1 LPVRAGAVC
10 SACATRLAAPLFA
23 AGFVFFFFFLLFFFS
38 AGALVLHMYSQ
49 ECGSYG
55 PNNYTFH
62 DGTTLAPVVNTTRF
76 PSLRN
81 MTGACLRVHA
91 A

>member
-1 LPVRAGAVC
+1 
-10 SACATRLAAPLFA
+10 
-23 AGFVFFFFFLLFFFS
+23 
-38 AGALVLHMYSQ
+38 MYSQ